1 MQSTTQQELA
11 LCGAF
16 PGGCGFRGRDWRKGQ
31 RVASYSIFDGKPF
44 CKCGSEMRPFE
55 PRRFVGKQ
63 SPRDALASMSYAQ
76 WLEQHRAQPGGW
88 LTTAAPTSVLRDCYE
103 QRLRVFDAAQTAQDD
118 A

>member
-1 MQSTTQQELA
+1 MQSPTTQELA

-31 RVASYSIFDGKPF
+31 RVAGYSAFDGTPY

-55 PRRFVGKQ
+55 PRRFVGGMQ
-63 SPRDALASMSYAQ
+63 APRDVLASMSYAQ
-76 WLEQHRAQPGGW
+76 WLDHHRTQPGGW

-103 QRLRVFDAAQTAQDD
+103 RRLCVFDAAQTALD